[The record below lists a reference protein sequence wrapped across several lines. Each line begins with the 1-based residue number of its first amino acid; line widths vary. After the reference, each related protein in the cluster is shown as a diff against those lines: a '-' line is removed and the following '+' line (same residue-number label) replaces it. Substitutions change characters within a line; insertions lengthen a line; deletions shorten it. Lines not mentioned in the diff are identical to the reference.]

1 MYSSFFKLYIHLFF
15 TIASIGNNDVVQ
27 LLSKNKQKTALLYMF

>member
-1 MYSSFFKLYIHLFF
+1 MYSSFF